1 MKKSCIIGCLLVLF
15 AGLLVTLTLNP
26 FLENDSDAPQEVVNI
41 VYEQSKG
48 FYSSKLP
55 LIPFS
60 IVIDDYS
67 DEVIYYTIYYFPFGT
82 VKMSYRKTDGFNIEK
97 QLSSLS

>member
-67 DEVIYYTIYYFPFGT
+67 DEVIYYTIYYFPLGT
-82 VKMSYRKTDGFNIEK
+82 VGMSFLEGEGYTIEK
-97 QLSSLS
+97 PLSGW